1 MIRLLTLILFINLFF
16 ANLLLAKD
24 IIPAAN
30 RPALYLPLLK
40 GKNIA
45 LVVNHSSRVGKRHL
59 VDFLLTNN
67 IKVKKIFAPEH
78 GFRGSADAGATIR
91 NSRDKKTN
99 IPIISLYG
107 KHKKPTKRDLQDID
121 IVLFDIQD
129 VGVRFY
135 TYLSTLHYV
144 MESTAQLNIPMIV
157 LDRPNPNAHY
167 VDGPMLESGYR
178 SFVGLD
184 PVPLVYGMTIGEYA
198 MMLNGEGWL
207 RGKVKTKLKVIP
219 IANYTHQSHYTLPIK
234 PSPNLPNSRAIALYP
249 SLALFEGTVF
259 SAGRGTKKQFQ
270 LYGDPHYKIKKFYFV
285 PRPRAGAR
293 YPKHSGKRCYGR
305 DLSGLSMRS
314 LYTEKRIDL
323 SYIVDAYR
331 NYPDKRHFFLKN
343 HFMDKLAGSTKLR
356 EQITHGVSIGKIR
369 ESWSRDLKRFK
380 VTRSRYLIYR

>member
-1 MIRLLTLILFINLFF
+1 MIRLLMIILSVNLFF
-16 ANLLLAKD
+16 TDTILARQ
-24 IIPAAN
+24 IIPAAE
-30 RPALYLPLLK
+30 RPKLYLPLLK

-45 LVVNHSSRVGKRHL
+45 LVVNQSSMVGKRHL
-59 VDFLLTNN
+59 VDFLLANG

-78 GFRGSADAGATIR
+78 GFRGDADAGATIK

-99 IPIISLYG
+99 IPIVSLYG
-107 KHKKPTKRDLQDID
+107 KHKKPTKRDLRDID

-144 MESTAQLNIPMIV
+144 MESTAQLHIPMLV
-157 LDRPNPNAHY
+157 LDRPNPNAYY
-167 VDGPMLESGYR
+167 VDGPILKKSYR

-198 MMLNGEGWL
+198 MMINGEGWL
-207 RGKVKTKLKVIP
+207 KDRVKTQLKVIP
-219 IANYTHQSHYTLPIK
+219 IASYTHQSHYQLPIK

-249 SLALFEGTVF
+249 SLALFEGTIF
-259 SAGRGTKKQFQ
+259 SAGRGTTKQFQ

-305 DLSGLSMRS
+305 DLSKLKLGF
-314 LYTEKRIDL
+314 LYTQKKIDL
-323 SYIVDAYR
+323 SYILDAYR
-331 NYPDKRHFFLKN
+331 NYPDKKHFFLKS
-343 HFMDKLAGSTKLR
+343 HFIDKLTGSDTLR
-356 EQITHGVSIGKIR
+356 RQIRTSVSESKIR
-369 ESWSRDLKRFK
+369 ESWSKDIKRFK
-380 VTRSRYLIYR
+380 TIRSKYLIYR